1 MEQHVAE
8 LELLRDGLLDQLN
21 DPDLPLLDRQIAVQE
36 MERLTRE
43 ILDLEMII
51 VFENAWWAEE
61 DDDMSTLSLE
71 SSETIGD
78 DEYDREGLIVYDGFD
93 VGGEV

>member
-8 LELLRDGLLDQLN
+8 LELLRDGLLDQLD

-36 MERLTRE
+36 MERLTAE
-43 ILDLEMII
+43 IEELELII
-51 VFENAWWAEE
+51 AFENMWWAEE
-61 DDDMSTLSLE
+61 DADASTMSLD

-78 DEYDREGLIVYDGFD
+78 HEYDREGLIVYDGFD
-93 VGGEV
+93 LGGEI